1 MATKT
6 QAKARAKAKAKG
18 EADSLK
24 ERGARFLD
32 IARKAFEGES
42 NWMRFSNAIYGIG
55 GPFSQLFPTQED
67 RAAFQQ
73 TPEHAEVERMMSE
86 LQGGE
91 DDEPLRPVPAE
102 GQARFVLR
110 LPRSMFEA
118 LRAEAEAEGV
128 SINVLC
134 IAKLGTKL
142 RDNCFLKC

>member
-1 MATKT
+1 MAAKT
-6 QAKARAKAKAKG
+6 QAKAPKKAKPKG
-18 EADSLK
+18 EARSLQ
-24 ERGARFLD
+24 ERAAQFLD

-55 GPFSQLFPTQED
+55 GPFSQLFPTQEE
-67 RAAFQQ
+67 RKAFEQ
-73 TPEHAEVERMMSE
+73 TPEHAEVERMMSD
-86 LQGGE
+86 LMGGN
-91 DDEPLRPVPAE
+91 DDEPLRPAPAE

-128 SINVLC
+128 SINMLC
-134 IAKLGTKL
+134 VAKLGTKL